1 MTSAVRSFL
10 EKMELKEKL
19 EEYAEFFE
27 MRHCRGDENLAKEY
41 GQVYERVEELLLRLE
56 GLLGEE
62 KADRKN
68 YIQIL
73 EAGFE
78 EIRVGVIPA
87 TADQVMIGDLTRS
100 RLESGEG
107 LIFCRI
113 KRRPCTSE
121 KIRRKSFD
129 RYRPGN
135 LPFL

>member
-1 MTSAVRSFL
+1 
-10 EKMELKEKL
+10 
-19 EEYAEFFE
+19 

-78 EIRVGVIPA
+78 E
-87 TADQVMIGDLTRS
+87 
-100 RLESGEG
+100 SGWA
-107 LIFCRI
+107 
-113 KRRPCTSE
+113 
-121 KIRRKSFD
+121 
-129 RYRPGN
+129 
-135 LPFL
+135 

>member
-1 MTSAVRSFL
+1 
-10 EKMELKEKL
+10 
-19 EEYAEFFE
+19 

-100 RLESGEG
+100 RLESVKV
-107 LIFCRI
+107 LF
-113 KRRPCTSE
+113 
-121 KIRRKSFD
+121 
-129 RYRPGN
+129 
-135 LPFL
+135 LPD